1 MMLHDNV
8 YQAALHSSISM
19 NSAIAYGQ
27 FRDHIGG
34 SLCRWRN
41 EATVMEKLGAAFFF
55 AALTAL
61 ASQLRFFLP
70 FTPIPFTGQVLVVLL
85 AAVIIGR
92 YGLVSQLM
100 FIGMAGTFGWF
111 TGMVGFAALAGMTGG
126 YILGFLVASF
136 FLGELVERRKGMSH
150 AQIQLALIAA
160 DAMILGLGSLQLGLV
175 LQKDLLTAFM
185 LGFVPFVAIDA
196 LKVIVASSVAS
207 VLIPSKH

>member
-1 MMLHDNV
+1 MRHDNV
-8 YQAALHSSISM
+8 YQAALHSSVLM

-34 SLCRWRN
+34 SLYRWRN
-41 EATVMEKLGAAFFF
+41 EATVMEKLGAAFLF
-55 AALTAL
+55 AVLTAL
-61 ASQLRFFLP
+61 AAQIRFFLP

-85 AAVIIGR
+85 ATVVIGR

-111 TGMVGFAALAGMTGG
+111 SGMVGFAALAGISGG

-136 FLGELVERRKGMSH
+136 FLGEMVERRKGMSH
-150 AQIQLALIAA
+150 TQILLALIAA

-185 LGFVPFVAIDA
+185 LGFVPFVAIDG